1 MENYENNGQ
10 ELEEMRAQLTVLK
23 NKLDKEAIINE
34 RLLRDTMK
42 RKANA
47 INANAWI
54 SVGCGIFVIFWAVFF
69 LSQIGFS
76 RYFAVVTIVMMLFCI
91 FITWKQHRNV
101 NSKTMNGDL
110 LTVAKV
116 MKKLKEDYVNW
127 LKYSFI
133 LIAIWLPWLAT
144 EYCLILKDWK
154 KCVFVVSGLF
164 VGAAIGAFIGLRMHK
179 SVIRN
184 AEDIIKEIE
193 EE

>member
-1 MENYENNGQ
+1 MENNENNCQ

-23 NKLDKEAIINE
+23 NKLDKETIINE

-42 RKANA
+42 RKAKT
-47 INANAWI
+47 INANAWV
-54 SVGCGIFVIFWAVFF
+54 SVGAGIFVILWAIFF
-69 LSQIGFS
+69 LPELGLSW
-76 RYFAVVTIVMMLFCI
+76 YFVIATIVMMLVCI
-91 FITWKQHRNV
+91 FFTYKQHKNV
-101 NSKTMNGDL
+101 NDKTMNGDL

-116 MKKLKEDYVNW
+116 MKKLKQDYQNW
-127 LKYSFI
+127 LKYAI
-133 LIAIWLPWLAT
+133 IMIAIWLPWLAT

-184 AEDIIKEIE
+184 AEDIIKQIE

>member
-1 MENYENNGQ
+1 MENNENNCQ

-23 NKLDKEAIINE
+23 NKLDKETIINE

-42 RKANA
+42 RKAKT
-47 INANAWI
+47 INANAWV
-54 SVGCGIFVIFWAVFF
+54 SAGCGIFVILWAIFF
-69 LSQIGFS
+69 LPEIGFS
-76 RYFAVVTIVMMLFCI
+76 WYFIVATIVMMLVCI
-91 FITWKQHRNV
+91 FFTWKQHKNV
-101 NSKTMNGDL
+101 NDKTMNGDL

-116 MKKLKEDYVNW
+116 MKKLKEDYINW
-127 LKYSFI
+127 LKYAFI
-133 LIAIWLPWLAT
+133 MIAIWLPWLAT

-184 AEDIIKEIE
+184 AEDIIKQIE
-193 EE
+193 E

>member
-1 MENYENNGQ
+1 MENNENNCQ

-23 NKLDKEAIINE
+23 NKLDKETIINE

-42 RKANA
+42 RKAKT
-47 INANAWI
+47 INANAWV
-54 SVGCGIFVIFWAVFF
+54 SVGAGIFVILWAIFF
-69 LSQIGFS
+69 LPELGLSW
-76 RYFAVVTIVMMLFCI
+76 YFVIATIVMMLVCI
-91 FITWKQHRNV
+91 FFTYKQHKNV
-101 NSKTMNGDL
+101 NDKTMNGDL

-116 MKKLKEDYVNW
+116 MKKLKQDYQNW
-127 LKYSFI
+127 LKYAFI
-133 LIAIWLPWLAT
+133 MIAIWLPWLAT

-184 AEDIIKEIE
+184 AEDIIKQIE
-193 EE
+193 E

>member
-1 MENYENNGQ
+1 MENNENNCQ

-23 NKLDKEAIINE
+23 NKLDKETIINE

-42 RKANA
+42 RKAKT
-47 INANAWI
+47 INANAW
-54 SVGCGIFVIFWAVFF
+54 VGAGCGIFVILWAIFF
-69 LSQIGFS
+69 LPEIGFS
-76 RYFAVVTIVMMLFCI
+76 WYFIVATIVMMLVCI
-91 FITWKQHRNV
+91 FFTWKQHKNV
-101 NSKTMNGDL
+101 NDKTMNGDL

-116 MKKLKEDYVNW
+116 MKKLKEDYINW
-127 LKYSFI
+127 LKYAFI
-133 LIAIWLPWLAT
+133 MIAIWLPWLAT

-184 AEDIIKEIE
+184 AEDIIKQIE
-193 EE
+193 E